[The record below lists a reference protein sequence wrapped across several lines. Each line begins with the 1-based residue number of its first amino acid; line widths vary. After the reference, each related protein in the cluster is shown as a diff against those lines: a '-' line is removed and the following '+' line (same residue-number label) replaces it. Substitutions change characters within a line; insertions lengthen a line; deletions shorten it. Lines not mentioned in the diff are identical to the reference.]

1 MNRIPKLAAATISL
15 VLIAGAC
22 TDDDPGAANDPEVD
36 VELDDDVDEDAPD
49 AGPTAG
55 MTDAELVAYLNGLSD
70 DEFDRFTADLSDD
83 EYDEI
88 LTFLDNADSGDSA
101 LSDDSGDE
109 GDDADDGSGDEP
121 EGATPP
127 ANADPVT
134 AGELTATRDD
144 VDCSAE
150 NLDVDES
157 TPFIS
162 AHVVVDGR
170 LGVACLGETDQ
181 RLVDAWNALAVIAPA
196 GQLADIGIFGGY
208 ESAEETDEITLAFVS
223 ALDSDGTLFQ
233 MAVNLQS
240 AVDDPVEAQLT
251 MAHEFSHVFTAL
263 PSQIDRTDEAFDNCS
278 TYFSG
283 EGCYTEDS
291 IMYQWITEFWDNG
304 LIDQIDPDAEATG
317 ESGQAR
323 CDADAGFFGAYAAS
337 NPEEDFA
344 ESFSAYVFAIETFS
358 PEQQG
363 RINWIAAQPG
373 LAEYRERAVA
383 AGIETPPN
391 NFDECG
397 LG

>member
-1 MNRIPKLAAATISL
+1 MNRIPQLVAATISL

-22 TDDDPGAANDPEVD
+22 TDDDPGAASDPGVD

-49 AGPTAG
+49 ADPTAA

-83 EYDEI
+83 EYDEL
-88 LTFLDNADSGDSA
+88 LTFLDNADSGDSDS
-101 LSDDSGDE
+101 SDDSDNE
-109 GDDADDGSGDEP
+109 GEDADDGSGDES
-121 EGATPP
+121 ESATPP
-127 ANADPVT
+127 ANPDPVT

-162 AHVVVDGR
+162 AHVVVEGR

-208 ESAEETDEITLAFVS
+208 ESAEDTDEITLAFVS

-240 AVDDPVEAQLT
+240 AVDDPAEAQLT

-344 ESFSAYVFAIETFS
+344 ESFSAYVFAIATLS
-358 PEQQG
+358 PEQQA
-363 RINWIAAQPG
+363 RIDWIANQPG